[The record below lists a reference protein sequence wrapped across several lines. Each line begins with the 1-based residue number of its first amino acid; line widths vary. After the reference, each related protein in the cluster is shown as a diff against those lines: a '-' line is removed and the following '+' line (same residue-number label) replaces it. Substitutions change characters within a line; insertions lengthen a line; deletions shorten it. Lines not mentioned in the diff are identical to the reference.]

1 MSFPNC
7 KMPFKQTGGGFDE
20 DGNVVV
26 VMAMVLV
33 VVVIVHTWCSFF
45 GATRCH
51 AKRVGG
57 TLMHTDALSTFP
69 MRNP

>member
-1 MSFPNC
+1 MSFLNC

-33 VVVIVHTWCSFF
+33 VVIVHTWCSFF
-45 GATRCH
+45 GATRH
-51 AKRVGG
+51 AKRVGE
-57 TLMHTDALSTFP
+57 TSEE
-69 MRNP
+69 R